1 MRSRIVASSRSL
13 VQIFSN
19 HLGDGSGPCFPEKAG
34 FPIWIQ
40 RRNALSPA
48 AQQSREK
55 LRPLQRY
62 EWMVKQGMLQQ
73 DDDQHRVAG
82 MLDSLLLQMKDYQ
95 KTMVTYQAVLRKW
108 SEEREKIKKELLK
121 EQSVVEAQKIVQ
133 QISNQNQSGIF
144 AWWSRKIRHS
154 RAEAGAGKMVAR
166 LKREKKL
173 SSLVGPPPSLPP
185 APQGL
190 YLYGNVGCGKTL
202 LMDMF
207 FNASEGV
214 VKHRRRVHF
223 HAAMLEVHD
232 RMHKLWK
239 QQKENRHGK
248 ENDET
253 ASKKSSPTKS
263 LTLEMAAKQWLEQE
277 EQWEKDQQ
285 SELGVLTAV
294 ADEFFAEGFLD
305 GASLLCFDEVQ
316 VMDVF
321 TAVALA
327 AILSRLLS
335 KGTVI
340 VATSNRAPRDLNK
353 DGMQKELFEAFLSKL
368 EQHCQSVLV
377 GLDKDYRRVLASMHN
392 LKEEQAHYFWPLGSE
407 SQQKLEEQWLELVSP
422 SDERTPIS
430 STLPVMF
437 GRTLE
442 VPESYHGVARFSFQ
456 ELCNRPLGA
465 ADYVSLAQNYHTV
478 FVTNI
483 PVMSMRIRDQARRF
497 ITLIDELYNHHCRLI
512 CTASAP
518 VDELFLGTEEGPLI
532 DLESLQFE
540 TEAEGSRLRRDV
552 LVSGNVAPLAGT
564 NEERSSIQ
572 SLLSG
577 REELFA
583 FRRAVSR
590 LIEMQTPIYLESL
603 HCHPKFS
610 SSGTQAVKQVAEGR
624 LLEDLKKAEGNLGKL
639 AVEFTVFDMFIVH
652 FRINGFRKTKF
663 YWVAQIR
670 VK

>member
-1 MRSRIVASSRSL
+1 MRSRIAASSSSL
-13 VQIFSN
+13 VRIYVAQII
-19 HLGDGSGPCFPEKAG
+19 DGAAVGRSSKTG
-34 FPIWIQ
+34 FPVWIQ

-48 AQQSREK
+48 TQESGEK
-55 LRPLQRY
+55 LRPRQRY

-82 MLDSLLLQMKDYQ
+82 LLDSLLLQMKGYQ
-95 KTMVTYQAVLRKW
+95 KKMETYQVVLRKW
-108 SEEREKIKKELLK
+108 SEEREKAKRDLLK
-121 EQSVVEAQKIVQ
+121 EQSLVEAEKILR
-133 QISNQNQSGIF
+133 QISNQSGTGIF
-144 AWWSRKIRHS
+144 AWWSSQYRKIRHS
-154 RAEAGAGKMVAR
+154 KPEPGAGRMVAR

-173 SSLVGPPPSLPP
+173 AAMVGPPPPLPP
-185 APQGL
+185 PPQGL

-207 FNASEGV
+207 FNACEGV
-214 VKHRRRVHF
+214 ITHRRRVHF

-239 QQKENRHGK
+239 HQRENRPIK
-248 ENDET
+248 QSEET
-253 ASKKSSPTKS
+253 GSSKLRSKKS
-263 LTLEMAAKQWLEQE
+263 LTLEVAAKEWLEEE
-277 EQWEKDQQ
+277 EQWEKEQQ
-285 SELGVLTAV
+285 SEMGVLGAV
-294 ADEFFAEGFLD
+294 ADEFFSNSSNSGELLR

-327 AILSRLLS
+327 EILGRLIS

-353 DGMQKELFEAFLSKL
+353 DGMQKELFDTFLFKL
-368 EQHCQSVLV
+368 EQHCKTVLV

-392 LKEEQAHYFWPLGSE
+392 VKEEQVHYFWPLGSE
-407 SQQKLEEQWLELVSP
+407 SQHKLENQWLELVSP
-422 SDERTPIS
+422 SSERTPVS

-442 VPESYHGVARFSFQ
+442 VPESYQGVARFAFE

-483 PVMSMRIRDQARRF
+483 PVLSMKIRDQARRF
-497 ITLIDELYNHHCRLI
+497 ITLVDELYNNHCRFI
-512 CTASAP
+512 CTAAAP

-552 LVSGNVAPLAGT
+552 LVSGSVAPLAGT
-564 NEERSSIQ
+564 KEEQAGIQ
-572 SLLSG
+572 ALLSG

-590 LIEMQTPIYLESL
+590 LIEMQTPIYLQSL

-610 SSGTQAVKQVAEGR
+610 SSGTQA
-624 LLEDLKKAEGNLGKL
+624 NPGK
-639 AVEFTVFDMFIVH
+639 VSRVSNMIIIH
-652 FRINGFRKTKF
+652 FRIKGFTKTKV
-663 YWVAQIR
+663 YWVARIR
-670 VK
+670 LK